1 MPDQK
6 PSYEQLLAENNALR
20 EENRLLRQKL
30 SMDVDARDAPEPA
43 PKSEPINA
51 ANPFSN
57 ASVTQSSPTD
67 EKIDLFMSLF
77 RGREDVYA
85 KRWYSAKTK
94 KSGYS
99 PVCLNEWEVGLC
111 DKRKYKCNSCPNRNL
126 APINKNA
133 IFQHLSGKSKT
144 GADVVG
150 LYPMTADECCWFLAI
165 DFDDDDWQK
174 DVSAFRNVCTELGLT
189 TAVERSRSGNG
200 GHIWFFFEEKIP
212 AAVARKFGSALLTQ
226 AMSRHHELKFNSYD
240 RLFPNQDTMPNGG
253 FGNLIALPLQG
264 LARKDGNSLF
274 VDKESIPYPD
284 QWAFLS
290 CVPKLSADTVD
301 GYIRQL
307 CCNSELGILSS
318 VGKDDEQKPWEQ
330 KRLPYELSPLDFTN
344 AVKIVKANMLHIDKS
359 GISQNALNRIKRL
372 GAFRNPDF
380 YKSQAMRLPTY
391 NKPRII
397 DTTEETS
404 QYLSIPRGCEEDFL
418 ELLSSAN
425 AQYEIDDKR
434 NSGTP
439 LKVDFN
445 GILRPEQDTAV
456 NALLQHE
463 NGILS
468 ATTAFG
474 KTIIGSYI
482 ISQRKVNT
490 LILVH
495 TSALLEQWKKS
506 LSQFLTIDEPLPK
519 QPKKRGRKKEIS
531 IIGQLGGTKNTLGG
545 KIDIAIMQSLVS
557 GDEVKDFVKDYGMV
571 IVDECH
577 HVSAV
582 SFEKILKTV
591 NAKYVYGLT
600 ATPTRQDGQ
609 QPIIFMQCG
618 GIRYQVDAKE
628 QAEKSGFK
636 RFVVPRFTS
645 FKKPIGVDDKDFG
658 ITKIYSAIAENELRN
673 KLIITDVIEALNK
686 GRTPIVLTQRSD
698 HVALLADAL
707 DKSCQN
713 VIRLI
718 GKNSAKE
725 KRETLERL
733 HAIPKDEQFVIVATG
748 KYVGEGFDEP
758 RLDTLFLAAP
768 ISWKGTL
775 QQYAGRLHRSYEGK
789 ENVIVYDYVDVH
801 IKMLESMYHKR
812 VSGYS
817 GMGYKALSEGGS
829 DEKIGIIFDNHS
841 FLPVFENDIRSA
853 KHEIVICSPFLRKA
867 RTTQMMKILSLA
879 RINNVRVTV
888 ITRPAESYKLTDQ
901 PGMISLI
908 QSLSD
913 SGIAIIQKPNIHQK
927 FAVMDQ
933 NTVWYGSINLLS
945 YGTADESM
953 MRFENMEIAG
963 ELLTSIE

>member
-1 MPDQK
+1 M
-6 PSYEQLLAENNALR
+6 
-20 EENRLLRQKL
+20 
-30 SMDVDARDAPEPA
+30 
-43 PKSEPINA
+43 
-51 ANPFSN
+51 
-57 ASVTQSSPTD
+57 SV
-67 EKIDLFMSLF
+67 F

-85 KRWYSAKTK
+85 KRWYSAKTE
-94 KSGYS
+94 KSGYT
-99 PVCLNEWEVGLC
+99 PVCLNEWESGLC
-111 DKRKYKCNSCPNRNL
+111 DKRKYKCNNCPNRNL
-126 APINKNA
+126 APLDKNA

-174 DVSAFRNVCTELGLT
+174 DVSAFRNVCTELGLAA
-189 TAVERSRSGNG
+189 AVERSRSGNG
-200 GHIWFFFEEKIP
+200 GHVWFFFEDKVS
-212 AAVARKFGSALLTQ
+212 AAIARKFGSALLTK
-226 AMSRHHELKFNSYD
+226 AMSKHHEIKFNSYD

-264 LARKDGNSLF
+264 LARKNEKSLF
-274 VDKESIPYPD
+274 VDNNFIPYPD

-301 GYIRQL
+301 RYIRQL
-307 CCNSELGILSS
+307 CGNSELGILSS
-318 VGKDDEQKPWEQ
+318 VGNDEEQKPWEG
-330 KRLPYELSPLDFTN
+330 KRKQPDLTPLDFTGT
-344 AVKIVKANMLHIDKS
+344 VKIVKANMLHIDKT
-359 GISQNALNRIKRL
+359 GISQSALNCIKRL

-380 YKSQAMRLPTY
+380 YKSQAMRMPTY

-404 QYLSIPRGCEEDFL
+404 QYLSIPRGCEDDLL
-418 ELLSSAN
+418 ELLNSAN
-425 AQYEIDDKR
+425 AQYKIDDKR
-434 NSGTP
+434 NPGNP
-439 LKVDFN
+439 IKVDFN
-445 GILRPEQDTAV
+445 GELRPEQNAAA

-463 NGILS
+463 NGILP

-474 KTIIGSYI
+474 KTVVGSYL

-495 TSALLEQWKKS
+495 TSALLDQWKKS
-506 LSQFLTIDEPLPK
+506 LSQFLIIDEPLPE

-557 GDEVKDFVKDYGMV
+557 GDEVKELVKDYGMV

-582 SFEKILKTV
+582 NFEKILKTA

-618 GIRYQVDAKE
+618 GIRYRVDAKE
-628 QAEKSGFK
+628 QAEKSGFE

-645 FKKPIGVDDKDFG
+645 FKKPVGVEDKDFG
-658 ITKIYSAIAENELRN
+658 ITKIYAAIAENELRN
-673 KLIITDVIEALNK
+673 KLIIADVIEALKK

-733 HAIPKDEQFVIVATG
+733 CSIPKDEQFVIVATG

-817 GMGYKALSEGGS
+817 GMGYKALSES
-829 DEKIGIIFDNHS
+829 STDEEIGTIFDNHS
-841 FLPVFENDIRSA
+841 FLPVFEKDIQSA

-867 RTTQMMKILSLA
+867 RTMQMMKILSLA
-879 RINNVRVTV
+879 RINDVRVTV

-901 PGMISLI
+901 PSMITLI
-908 QSLSD
+908 QTISD
-913 SGIAIIQKPNIHQK
+913 SGITVIQKPNIHQK

-933 NTVWYGSINLLS
+933 NIVWYGSINLLS
-945 YGTADESM
+945 YGTADESI

-963 ELLTSIE
+963 ELLAAME